1 MAKSTSVKKG
11 KSVES
16 KSDGVSKDMLLEYI
30 NDIAEKTINAD
41 ESKLHSVI
49 ALNQIF
55 SDHEKVSLL
64 DEEMK
69 GQLRDI
75 WLRIKGAGIELV
87 DPPLLFGLPEDFS
100 TSEDSTTT

>member
-1 MAKSTSVKKG
+1 MAKSTPVKKA
-11 KSVES
+11 KAADS
-16 KSDGVSKDMLLEYI
+16 KAEGVSKDMLSEYI
-30 NDIAEKTINAD
+30 NDIAEKTLNAD

-55 SDHEKVSLL
+55 SDHDKVSLL

-69 GQLRDI
+69 EQLRDI

-100 TSEDSTTT
+100 SEDSTT